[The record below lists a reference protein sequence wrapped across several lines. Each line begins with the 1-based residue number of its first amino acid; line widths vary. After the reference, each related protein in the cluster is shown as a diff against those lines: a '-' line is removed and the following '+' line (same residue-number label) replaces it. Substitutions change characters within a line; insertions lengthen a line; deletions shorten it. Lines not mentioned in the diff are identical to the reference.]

1 VNVPAPAIARTRSRL
16 VALALAAAAT
26 LPSAGC
32 AVHRHSVGLGSTG
45 TGVAVARQYYVAFG
59 FFQVNEVDAQ
69 RMAGEL
75 TSYTIETRYGIVDM
89 LLAPF
94 LLPLT
99 ATSRT
104 VIVRT

>member
-1 VNVPAPAIARTRSRL
+1 M
-16 VALALAAAAT
+16 
-26 LPSAGC
+26 
-32 AVHRHSVGLGSTG
+32 VHRHSVGLGATG
-45 TGVAVARQYYVAFG
+45 TGEQVARQYYVVFG
-59 FFQVNEVDAQ
+59 MVQVNEVDAQ
-69 RMAGEL
+69 RIAGDL
-75 TSYTIETRYGIVDM
+75 TSYTVETRYGLLDM

>member
-1 VNVPAPAIARTRSRL
+1 M
-16 VALALAAAAT
+16 
-26 LPSAGC
+26 
-32 AVHRHSVGLGSTG
+32 HRHSVGLGPTG
-45 TGVAVARQYYVAFG
+45 TGVQVARQYYVLFG

-69 RMAGEL
+69 RMAGDL
-75 TSYTIETRYGIVDM
+75 TSYSIETRYGVVDM

-104 VIVRT
+104 VVVRT